1 MAEKQQQS
9 RSDEASVE
17 RRPSFANTGQEADQV
32 KPTRDM
38 SAKDVKARMVFA
50 ADRDLHPSGEP
61 EHAADQTSVPGP
73 EYPPAERPPVS
84 TTRPDEPIVT
94 SLVTGAGAHEPPD
107 PDVYDEM
114 GRWKGN
120 V

>member
-9 RSDEASVE
+9 SRDEATVE
-17 RRPSFANTGQEADQV
+17 RRPSVANTGQEADQV
-32 KPTRDM
+32 KPTREM

-84 TTRPDEPIVT
+84 TTRPDEPVVT

-107 PDVYDEM
+107 PDKYDEM